1 MRYPFRALAT
11 AVSTLALVVAAGT
24 AAAQSWPVKPIRT
37 INPFPAGGGT
47 DTFARPWA
55 AKLTQLLGQ
64 QVLIENM
71 GGAGG
76 TVGAARAAKEAPD
89 GYTWFIGAIHHTIAD
104 SLYTKLPYSLER
116 DFAPVTVL
124 AMVPNVV
131 VIHPKHD
138 FKTLQEL
145 LDYAKAN
152 PGKLNFGSAGSGTSH
167 HMIGEL
173 FKQTAN
179 VDLTHVPYKG
189 AGPLMQDL
197 LAGQVDMAFDGMGT
211 SATQIKA
218 GKLRP
223 LAVTSATRNRVI
235 PDVPTMREAGVDFAI
250 SLTWYALWGIK
261 GTPQPIID
269 RMYAETVKV
278 LQMPD
283 IKDIWASQGADVGGM
298 PPAEFGAF
306 VHSEIVKWAKV
317 VKTAGIK
324 VDL

>member
-1 MRYPFRALAT
+1 MSRLSRTLARLTAACALA
-11 AVSTLALVVAAGT
+11 LAAAG
-24 AAAQSWPVKPIRT
+24 AAAQTWPAKPIRA

-55 AKLTQLLGQ
+55 AKMTQLLGQ
-64 QVLIENM
+64 QVLIENL

-89 GYTWFIGAIHHTIAD
+89 GYTWFVGAIHHTIAD
-104 SLYTKLPYSLER
+104 SLYTKLPFSLER
-116 DFAPVTVL
+116 DFVPVTML
-124 AMVPNVV
+124 AAVPNVV

-138 FKTLQEL
+138 FKTLQDL
-145 LDYAKAN
+145 IAYAKAN
-152 PGKLNFGSAGSGTSH
+152 PGRLNFGSAGSGTSH

-173 FKQTAN
+173 FKQTAG

-197 LAGQVDMAFDGMGT
+197 LAGQVDLAFDGMGT
-211 SATQIKA
+211 SATQIRA

-235 PDVPTMREAGVDFAI
+235 PDVPTMREAGVDFAV
-250 SLTWYALWGIK
+250 SLTWYALFGIR

-283 IKDIWASQGADVGGM
+283 IKDIWAAQGADPGGM
-298 PPAEFGAF
+298 PPAEFAAF
-306 VHSEIVKWAKV
+306 VRTELDKWAKV